1 MFIIK
6 KTITYKEFLVLLAI
20 VLLLYRSSLRFP
32 ALELIS
38 ANLLPYCYVNIM
50 SERHYFD
57 LNNVLCC
64 LAMVT
69 RCLEV
74 LEAVCLVWFGLMLV
88 LLY

>member
-1 MFIIK
+1 
-6 KTITYKEFLVLLAI
+6 
-20 VLLLYRSSLRFP
+20 
-32 ALELIS
+32 
-38 ANLLPYCYVNIM
+38 M